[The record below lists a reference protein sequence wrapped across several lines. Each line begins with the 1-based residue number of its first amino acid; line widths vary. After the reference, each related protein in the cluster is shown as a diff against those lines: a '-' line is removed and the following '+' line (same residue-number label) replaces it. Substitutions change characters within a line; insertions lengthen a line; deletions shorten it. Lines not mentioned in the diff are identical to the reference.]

1 LLVMGSILSGVGAS
15 GKPGTVQPRMILTAK
30 TEAAYNAAA
39 RLPCSLPL
47 ANMQVDIDPAF
58 IACIDRSDYRETSAA
73 NDNREDV
80 RAKAQHWR
88 L

>member
-1 LLVMGSILSGVGAS
+1 M
-15 GKPGTVQPRMILTAK
+15 PILTAK
-30 TEAAYNAAA
+30 TLGALHAAE

-47 ANMQVDIDPAF
+47 GNMKVDVDDAFMGCIDPY
-58 IACIDRSDYRETSAA
+58 DYIETSPKPA
-73 NDNREDV
+73 NDNREDA

>member
-1 LLVMGSILSGVGAS
+1 
-15 GKPGTVQPRMILTAK
+15 MILTAK

-47 ANMQVDIDPAF
+47 ANMQVDVDDVF
-58 IACIDRSDYRETSAA
+58 LNCIERSDYLELSAA
-73 NDNREDV
+73 NDNDEA
-80 RAKAQHWR
+80 RARACHWR

>member
-1 LLVMGSILSGVGAS
+1 M
-15 GKPGTVQPRMILTAK
+15 TILTAK
-30 TEAAYNAAA
+30 TLGALHAAE

-47 ANMQVDIDPAF
+47 GGMKVDVDPAF
-58 IACIDRSDYRETSAA
+58 IGCIDPYDYEETSLKAA
-73 NDNREDV
+73 NDNREDA